1 MFTFGGNA
9 RVFLATGSTD
19 LRGGFNRLHAL
30 IAHEFGGQ
38 PLNGDLYVF
47 ANRRRDLLKIF
58 FYDSGGLWL
67 CTKRLERGTY
77 QWPAPGARLVT
88 LTPTQLQLL
97 VSGLDLTSTRP
108 RAWWTPPPGSAAP
121 ATPGATIPP
130 PARRD
135 ALASA
140 QSVR

>member
-58 FYDSGGLWL
+58 FYDAGGLWL

-77 QWPAPGARLVT
+77 RWPAPGARLVT

-97 VSGLDLTSTRP
+97 VSGLDLTATRL
-108 RAWWTPPPGSAAP
+108 RAWWTPPPAPGAA
-121 ATPGATIPP
+121 ATPAATTPP
-130 PARRD
+130 PAPPGAPAAAR
-135 ALASA
+135 SA
-140 QSVR
+140 R

>member
-1 MFTFGGNA
+1 MFNFGGTVQ
-9 RVFLATGSTD
+9 VFLATGSTD
-19 LRGGFNRLHAL
+19 LRCGFNRLHAL

-58 FYDSGGLWL
+58 FYDSGGIWL

-77 QWPAPGARLVT
+77 RWPAPGTRLVT

-97 VSGLDLTSTRP
+97 VSGLDLSATRP
-108 RAWWTPPPGSAAP
+108 RRWWTPPPGAGAP
-121 ATPGATIPP
+121 ATAAAATPP
-130 PARRD
+130 PAPRD
-135 ALASA
+135 ALATA
-140 QSVR
+140 R